1 MNNNQKRKSTKKP
14 SAASKEKNKN
24 QYEWLVNKLENKD
37 PYFSVDLG
45 VQLLN
50 SVFEELIA

>member
-14 SAASKEKNKN
+14 SAAAKEKNKN

-45 VQLLN
+45 V
-50 SVFEELIA
+50 